1 MVTIPGINDKVNLT
15 VGNRLKNTPE
25 TWGCDDST

>member
-15 VGNRLKNTPE
+15 VGNRLKNPE